1 MQIPPIDRTPNQR
14 PSSADAASIVAAR
27 VNPVAQANQTVH
39 AAAPASTPAP
49 TPSVINMVNMVNVEN
64 AVNAAHSMFAEPSA
78 SAARVANA
86 ADAVRPA
93 QALDNLNAV
102 NPLNAPTAPGASN
115 PANALSASDSTYT
128 VNKPNAANSAN
139 KSNAGEGAY
148 TSVSDP
154 ARRGSEAATGQKD
167 WTVRRPK
174 PEKVE
179 DPPPVPMSKIL
190 MDHVKHMWEAGAS
203 AIQVQQVQNLQDPV
217 QQNKNQNPNAT
228 PGVLTKEVFTYAPN
242 KIKKPENI

>member
-1 MQIPPIDRTPNQR
+1 MQLPPIDRTPNQR
-14 PSSADAASIVAAR
+14 PTSAEAASIVAAR
-27 VNPVAQANQTVH
+27 VTPVAQVSQTVH
-39 AAAPASTPAP
+39 AATPASTPAP
-49 TPSVINMVNMVNVEN
+49 APSVINMVNMANVEQ
-64 AVNAAHSMFAEPSA
+64 AVNAARSINTEPSVSSDHA
-78 SAARVANA
+78 TPSVES
-86 ADAVRPA
+86 VRPTS
-93 QALDNLNAV
+93 
-102 NPLNAPTAPGASN
+102 PLNNFNGAS
-115 PANALSASDSTYT
+115 PVNAPSAPESTYV
-128 VNKPNAANSAN
+128 VNKPNAVNTAN

-190 MDHVKHMWEAGAS
+190 MDHVKHMWAAGAS

-217 QQNKNQNPNAT
+217 QQNKDQNPMAT
-228 PGVLTKEVFTYAPN
+228 PGVLAKEVFTYTPS
-242 KIKKPENI
+242 KVKKPEEI